1 MPLKFNLV
9 VSRLLEVTDALRTN
23 YCATDSRTLKIVFES
38 RKELP
43 EILYRNL
50 VNVPDIDAT
59 LKNIMEADMRATFDL
74 RHDKLV
80 RFAVFHTGEAEYAVL
95 ITMPKLVEECFDVKN
110 FFNAVAD
117 LEALRAQ
124 EKFVLPIITPEPIQ
138 KYWAQILQD
147 LPEVPKVPLAQERKR
162 LYKQKSY
169 KLSIAGSLMSDLEE
183 KAQSNKLMLMAIYQA
198 AWTYLLQQHNKTAD
212 ITYTTLLPD
221 KVTEDINTIPLR
233 IKVEG
238 TVQEVVNA
246 HFKQIL
252 ISQPYAG
259 KNFFAIK
266 EILK

>member
-1 MPLKFNLV
+1 M
-9 VSRLLEVTDALRTN
+9 
-23 YCATDSRTLKIVFES
+23 I
-38 RKELP
+38 
-43 EILYRNL
+43 
-50 VNVPDIDAT
+50 
-59 LKNIMEADMRATFDL
+59 
-74 RHDKLV
+74 
-80 RFAVFHTGEAEYAVL
+80 
-95 ITMPKLVEECFDVKN
+95 KLVEEYFDVKN
-110 FFNAVAD
+110 FFHAVAD

-147 LPEVPKVPLAQERKR
+147 LPEVPLAQERKR

-169 KLSIAGSLMSDLEE
+169 KLSIAGSLMSDLVE

-238 TVQEVVNA
+238 TVIPQPKPQSAALVFCKVRGMHKTPSWA
-246 HFKQIL
+246 FIL
-252 ISQPYAG
+252 NTKMTQHQSQSCMM
-259 KNFFAIK
+259 KINL
-266 EILK
+266 LKTSAS